1 MGIAISAGVDLAAA
15 LGKLSDSADRLSR
28 AAELVGKLG
37 NPNPTH
43 SPLVRKFAAAKVAAN
58 FTYNF
63 IDLGGPIKGRIWDL
77 RRLWIGGPDPF
88 TAVTGNAFIF
98 VSAGVGL
105 YPDSST
111 EPTNFPE
118 IIGVNGTTTLPYRD
132 VWARGTATLLPGE
145 RLMVGLKS
153 VPNTTVLWCYGQ
165 ALEWWESDME
175 SWASP

>member
-1 MGIAISAGVDLAAA
+1 MGIAISAGVDLAAV
-15 LGKLSDSADRLSR
+15 LGRLSESADRLASV
-28 AAELVGKLG
+28 AGAIGKLG
-37 NPNPTH
+37 QANPTQ

-63 IDLGGPIKGRIWDL
+63 VDLGGPIKGRIWDL
-77 RRLWIGGPDPF
+77 RRLYISGPDPF
-88 TAVTGNAFIF
+88 TAVTGNVFVF

-118 IIGVNGTTTLPYRD
+118 IIGVNGTTTIPYRD

-153 VPNTTVLWCYGQ
+153 VPNATVLWCYGQ
-165 ALEWWESDME
+165 AVEWLESDAA
-175 SWASP
+175 SWGGL